1 MTETYSSKACAL
13 IVRYCLKARGGDEV
27 MKTCYIFSAV
37 EMKNNFPNPEQG
49 DMIIAAD
56 AGYLNVQR
64 AGLKPDII
72 IGDFDSSEKPETD
85 APIETF
91 PVLKD
96 DTDTMLAIKHG
107 FNSGYKRFAIYGGIG
122 GERTDHTIA
131 NIQSLAYIV
140 DHGGEG
146 VLVGEN
152 ERFVLIKNSRVTL
165 HSEKGR
171 TLSVFAYGGV
181 AEGIS
186 IKGAVYETEN
196 LTLSPFFPLGVS
208 NKFKENSVSVGVKK
222 GCILIKW

>member
-1 MTETYSSKACAL
+1 
-13 IVRYCLKARGGDEV
+13 

-37 EMKNNFPNPEQG
+37 EMKNNFPKP
-49 DMIIAAD
+49 DKDDLIIAAD
-56 AGYLNVQR
+56 AGYLNVQK
-64 AGLKPDII
+64 AGLRPDVI
-72 IGDFDSSEKPETD
+72 IGDFDSSEKPSTD
-85 APIETF
+85 TPIETF

-96 DTDTMLAIKHG
+96 DTDTMLAIKYG
-107 FNSGYKRFAIYGGIG
+107 FNSGYKRFAIYGGLG
-122 GERTDHTIA
+122 GERTDHTVA

-146 VLVGEN
+146 FLVGEN
-152 ERFVLIKNSRVTL
+152 ETFALIKNSSITL
-165 HSEKGR
+165 HSEKGK

-186 IKGAVYETEN
+186 IKGTVYETDD

-208 NKFKENSVSVGVKK
+208 NKFKENTAAVGVKN

>member
-13 IVRYCLKARGGDEV
+13 IVRYCLKAKGGDEV

-64 AGLKPDII
+64 AGFKPDVI

-107 FNSGYKRFAIYGGIG
+107 FNSGYKRFEIYGGIG

>member
-1 MTETYSSKACAL
+1 
-13 IVRYCLKARGGDEV
+13 

-37 EMKNNFPNPEQG
+37 EMKNNFPKPG
-49 DMIIAAD
+49 KDDLIIAAD
-56 AGYLNVQR
+56 AGYLNVQK
-64 AGLKPDII
+64 AGLRADII
-72 IGDFDSSEKPETD
+72 IGDFDSSEKPSTD
-85 APIETF
+85 TPIETF

-96 DTDTMLAIKHG
+96 DTDTMLAIKYG
-107 FNSGYKRFAIYGGIG
+107 FNSGCKRFAIYGGLG

-131 NIQSLAYIV
+131 NIQSLAYIA

-146 VLVGEN
+146 FLVGEN
-152 ERFVLIKNSRVTL
+152 ETFALIKNSSIML
-165 HSEKGR
+165 HSEKGK

-186 IKGAVYETEN
+186 IKGAVYETDN

-208 NKFKENSVSVGVKK
+208 NKFKENIAAVGVKN